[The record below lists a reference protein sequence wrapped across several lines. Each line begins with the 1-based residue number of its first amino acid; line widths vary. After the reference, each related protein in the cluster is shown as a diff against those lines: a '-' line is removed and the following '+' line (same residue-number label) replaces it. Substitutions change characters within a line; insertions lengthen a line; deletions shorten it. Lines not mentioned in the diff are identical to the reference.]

1 MKPDPTEGRGHQGY
15 MWTEDLLRLFSLTLI
30 ESERPLEAINAP
42 LQFNAEMGK
51 MRLRGTWLGILTP
64 QII

>member
-1 MKPDPTEGRGHQGY
+1 